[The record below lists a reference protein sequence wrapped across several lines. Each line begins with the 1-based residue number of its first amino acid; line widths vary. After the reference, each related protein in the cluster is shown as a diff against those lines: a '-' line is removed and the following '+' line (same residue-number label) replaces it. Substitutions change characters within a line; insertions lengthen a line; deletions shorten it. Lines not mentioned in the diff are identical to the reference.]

1 MKSLSETRPI
11 AVTILMILL
20 VLLGLGGIGGGLS
33 MLADPSGDLLGLP
46 LVLLESVTVKN
57 FLLPGMF
64 LLVVMGIL
72 PLVAAYGL
80 WRGQQRARIATIGL
94 SIVLILWICVQIYLW
109 GAPIA
114 IQIVYLVLG
123 VVMLGLCFVPSVRS
137 NFKGIS
143 A

>member
-1 MKSLSETRPI
+1 MNSLSETRPI

-80 WRGQQRARIATIGL
+80 WRGQQKAWIATIGL

-109 GAPIA
+109 GTPIA

-123 VVMLGLCFVPSVRS
+123 VAMLVLSLLPPVR
-137 NFKGIS
+137 NYLQRIS
-143 A
+143 P